1 MWVLR
6 KALAAVALGWVCAS
20 GVHALDF
27 GGASVSPD
35 ARYVAQWVL
44 DSQDNGGKPFVIVDK
59 KDAKVFIFGPGG
71 AMVGTAPALLG
82 MAIGD
87 HAVPGVGALA
97 PSRIPPADRTT
108 PAGRFETEPGI
119 NLDGEDVIWIDY
131 DAGLAIHR
139 VRPDAAQQARL
150 RRLASA
156 APDEH
161 RVSAG
166 CVVLPVGFYENVLRP
181 TLARSNGVVY
191 VLPETRPVH
200 ELFGERRIAGM

>member
-1 MWVLR
+1 MLVLR
-6 KALAAVALGWVCAS
+6 KALAAFALGWVCAS

-27 GGASVSPD
+27 GGASASAD
-35 ARYVAQWVL
+35 ARYVARWVL
-44 DSQDNGGKPFVIVDK
+44 DSHDNGGKPFVIVDK
-59 KDAKVFIFGPGG
+59 KDAKVFIFGPSG

-108 PAGRFETEPGI
+108 PAGRFETEPGV

-156 APDEH
+156 EPDEH

-191 VLPETRPVH
+191 VLPETRPVR
-200 ELFGERRIAGM
+200 ELFGERMAGM

>member
-27 GGASVSPD
+27 GGVNVSAD
-35 ARYVAQWVL
+35 TRYVAQWVV
-44 DSQDNGGKPFVIVDK
+44 DSRDNRGKPFVIVDK
-59 KDAKVFIFGPGG
+59 KAAKVFIFGPGG
-71 AMVGTAPALLG
+71 AMVGAAPALLG
-82 MAIGD
+82 MAVGD
-87 HAVPGVGALA
+87 HAVAGVGALP
-97 PSRIPPADRTT
+97 PSRIPRADRTT
-108 PAGRFETEPGI
+108 PAGRFETEAGI

-139 VRPDAAQQARL
+139 VRPDAAQQLRL

-166 CVVLPVGFYENVLRP
+166 CVVLPVGFYENVLKP
-181 TLARSNGVVY
+181 TLARSNGIVY
-191 VLPETRPVH
+191 VLPEMRPVR
-200 ELFGERRIAGM
+200 EMFGRHAADL